1 MVEPALHQ
9 GRGPRLEWAVCATAY
24 PGQQRSGDGFLVETT
39 GNGTLVAVVD
49 ALGHGEE
56 AGDVADRALVSLR
69 ATAGLPLTAS
79 LSACH
84 RALCGSRGAV
94 MTLIAVDPGSS
105 TLTWV
110 AVGNVE
116 AAVLQ
121 RGRGPGGG
129 DRWSVPQRGGVVGG
143 RLPPLQESAAPLR
156 PGDVLVA
163 ATDGL
168 GTAFLDG
175 ADPRRP
181 PAELARR
188 LHADH
193 AGGHDDALVLV
204 ARSLPPA

>member
-1 MVEPALHQ
+1 MVEPALHR
-9 GRGPRLEWAVCATAY
+9 GGGPRLEWAACASAY
-24 PGQQRSGDGFLVETT
+24 QGQGRSGDGFLVETS
-39 GNGTLVAVVD
+39 GDGTRVAVVD

-56 AGDVADRALVSLR
+56 AADVADRALDSLR
-69 ATAGLPLTAS
+69 ATAGLPLAAS

-84 RALCGSRGAV
+84 QALCGSRGAV
-94 MTLIAVDPGSS
+94 MTLITVEPDRS
-105 TLTWV
+105 TLAWL

-116 AAVLQ
+116 AAVL
-121 RGRGPGGG
+121 RRRPGGG

-143 RLPPLQESAAPLR
+143 RLPPVRESAAPLR

-175 ADPRRP
+175 ADPRLP

-188 LHADH
+188 LHAGH
-193 AGGHDDALVLV
+193 AGGDDDALVLV
-204 ARSLPPA
+204 ARLLRRPG